1 MKKGLFILFLSIMA
15 LCANSQTT
23 ANNGISY
30 FLPKTQMKLAIL
42 VEKTTYTPGEYA
54 QYAEIYLKKKADLE
68 PKTSYKIVGLD
79 MYLTA
84 IPDSSKH
91 YTLAIDRKH
100 SIVDL
105 KLDQNGVIT
114 AINGQAQSI
123 APFKQFNPSLKP
135 KALDP
140 RDFLS
145 QDALNADSK
154 WKTAELIAQD
164 IYEVRESKDMLS
176 KGEAEY
182 MPKDGEQLKLMLNQ
196 LNLKEKGL
204 RELFEGKV
212 VCDTTQFFITFTPEK
227 EKQRSVAFRFSKHFG
242 LCAADDLSGEP
253 CYAVVTDL
261 NSIPAIETSALADKK
276 QKDDTGLYVN
286 QPGKI
291 KVSFEG
297 EPINNQSFEFY
308 AAQFGRVEM
317 LNSTLFGKKFIT
329 HITLN
334 PINGAIEHLK
344 TEPLD

>member
-68 PKTSYKIVGLD
+68 PKTSYKIVELD

-105 KLDQNGVIT
+105 KLEQNGVIT

-123 APFKQFNPSLKP
+123 APFKQFTPSLKP

-212 VCDTTQFFITFTPEK
+212 VCDT
-227 EKQRSVAFRFSKHFG
+227 VADAS
-242 LCAADDLSGEP
+242 
-253 CYAVVTDL
+253 
-261 NSIPAIETSALADKK
+261 ET
-276 QKDDTGLYVN
+276 
-286 QPGKI
+286 
-291 KVSFEG
+291 
-297 EPINNQSFEFY
+297 
-308 AAQFGRVEM
+308 
-317 LNSTLFGKKFIT
+317 
-329 HITLN
+329 
-334 PINGAIEHLK
+334 
-344 TEPLD
+344 TEPLMVFTLKA

>member
-1 MKKGLFILFLSIMA
+1 M
-15 LCANSQTT
+15 
-23 ANNGISY
+23 
-30 FLPKTQMKLAIL
+30 
-42 VEKTTYTPGEYA
+42 
-54 QYAEIYLKKKADLE
+54 
-68 PKTSYKIVGLD
+68 
-79 MYLTA
+79 
-84 IPDSSKH
+84 
-91 YTLAIDRKH
+91 
-100 SIVDL
+100 
-105 KLDQNGVIT
+105 IT

-123 APFKQFNPSLKP
+123 APFKQFTPSLKP

-227 EKQRSVAFRFSKHFG
+227 EQQRSVAFRFSKHFG

-261 NSIPAIETSALADKK
+261 NSIPPIETSALADKK

-297 EPINNQSFEFY
+297 EPINNQTFEFY

-334 PINGAIEHLK
+334 PINGVIEHLK